1 MMRRCNL
8 LIELCIAIAAMVFVV
23 PSAFANGF
31 DSWAAVIVAGDAHAH
46 SGAPSEVFDNGRRD
60 IAKAL
65 VAIGF
70 SQSRILQF
78 STQPAKDQE
87 THPGNAENDAIYS
100 GFKRL
105 AQQASGGCFV
115 YFTSHG
121 APSGILVGNSLVTP
135 RAIAQLVDDSC
146 ADKMTVVIISACY
159 SGVFIPALQR
169 DTRMIMSAARKD
181 RTSFGCGEAN
191 QYTFFDE
198 CVVKSLPA
206 APSFPG
212 LASMV
217 QSCVAQ
223 REKDENATPPSEP
236 QVSMGAVIAGSLA
249 NAYAFSPAP
258 TGSAVA
264 SSP

>member
-1 MMRRCNL
+1 MRSRIWV
-8 LIELCIAIAAMVFVV
+8 IEFAIVVAALFFMA
-23 PSAFANGF
+23 PAAFANGF

-65 VAIGF
+65 AAIGF
-70 SQSRILQF
+70 SPGRILQF
-78 STQPAKDQE
+78 STQPAKDPE
-87 THPGNAENDAIYS
+87 THPGNADNDAIYS

-105 AQQASGGCFV
+105 AQQAGGGCFV

-121 APSGILVGNSLVTP
+121 AQSGILVGNSLVTP
-135 RAIAQLVDDSC
+135 RAVAQLVDDSC
-146 ADKMTVVIISACY
+146 ADKMTVVFISACY

-169 DTRMIMSAARKD
+169 DTRMIMTAARKD
-181 RTSFGCGEAN
+181 RTSFGCGETN

-198 CVVKSLPA
+198 CVVKSLPG

-223 REKDENATPPSEP
+223 REKEEMATPPSEP
-236 QVSMGAVIAGSLA
+236 QVSIGSAVAGSLA
-249 NAYAFSPAP
+249 TAYEFSAN
-258 TGSAVA
+258 
-264 SSP
+264 

>member
-1 MMRRCNL
+1 MRQLQLVIGLAFL
-8 LIELCIAIAAMVFVV
+8 LASLVAA
-23 PSAFANGF
+23 PSAFAGGF

-65 VAIGF
+65 TAIGF
-70 SQSRILQF
+70 AQSHILQF
-78 STQPAKDQE
+78 STQPAKDPE
-87 THPGNAENDAIYS
+87 THPGNSDTDAIYS
-100 GFKRL
+100 AFKRL

-115 YFTSHG
+115 YITSHG
-121 APSGILVGNSLVTP
+121 SQAGILVGSQIVTP
-135 RAIAQLVDDSC
+135 RAVAQLIDDSC
-146 ADKMTVVIISACY
+146 ADKMTVIVLSACY
-159 SGVFIPALQR
+159 SGVFIPVLQR
-169 DTRMIMSAARKD
+169 DTRMIMTAARRD
-181 RTSFGCGEAN
+181 RTSFGCGETN
-191 QYTFFDE
+191 EYTFFDE

-236 QVSMGAVIAGSLA
+236 QVSIGSVVAGTLA
-249 NAYAFSPAP
+249 NA
-258 TGSAVA
+258 
-264 SSP
+264 

>member
-1 MMRRCNL
+1 MFGRSLIIAL
-8 LIELCIAIAAMVFVV
+8 LAAIAPIFLFVS
-23 PSAFANGF
+23 PAFANGF

-65 VAIGF
+65 MAIGF
-70 SQSRILQF
+70 AQSHILQF
-78 STQPAKDQE
+78 STQPAKDTE
-87 THPGNAENDAIYS
+87 SHPGNADTDAIYS

-121 APSGILVGNSLVTP
+121 AQSGILVGNTLVTP

-146 ADKMTVVIISACY
+146 ADKMTVVFVSACY

-169 DTRMIMSAARKD
+169 DTRMIVTAARKD

-212 LASMV
+212 LATRV
-217 QSCVAQ
+217 QSCVAE
-223 REKDENATPPSEP
+223 REKEEMATPPSEP
-236 QVSMGAVIAGSLA
+236 QVSIGAVVAGSLA
-249 NAYAFSPAP
+249 TAYAFSAN
-258 TGSAVA
+258 
-264 SSP
+264 